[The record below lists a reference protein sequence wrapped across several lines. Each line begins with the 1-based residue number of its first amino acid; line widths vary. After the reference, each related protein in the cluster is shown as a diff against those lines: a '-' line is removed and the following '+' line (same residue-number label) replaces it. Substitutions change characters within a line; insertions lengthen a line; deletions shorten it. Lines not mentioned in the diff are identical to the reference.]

1 MSLRVLLHRLLGMF
15 QKEKL
20 DHELDDEIKSHL
32 EMQVED
38 NVRRGMSL
46 EEARYAAQRSFGG
59 VDQIKESY
67 RDRRGVPVFETTLQD
82 LRFAI
87 RVLRRSPVYTT
98 VVVLTLAIGIGANTA
113 IFSLVDAVLIKLLP
127 VNNPEQLVA
136 IDTFNQRGERINFS
150 YPLFE
155 QLRDRTQTFKGVFAA
170 IDGTSNME
178 MVGPTSNSQPLP
190 VEVQLVS
197 GEYFP
202 VLGVNAITGRTLTV
216 EDNKVPG
223 AHPVAVINYAFW
235 RNRLGGDNSI
245 VGKSIT
251 LKNQPFTIVGV
262 TPPDFFG
269 ESVGRAPDIWVPLMM
284 QPKFD
289 RDESFLGFPNM
300 GWLRVMARL
309 EPGRSPSASASC
321 ISSLAQPGSVGPE

>member
-1 MSLRVLLHRLLGMF
+1 VNVTLRVLLYRFLGVF
-15 QKEKL
+15 RKRK
-20 DHELDDEIKSHL
+20 LDDELEEEIQSHL

-46 EEARYAAQRSFGG
+46 EEARYAARRMFGG
-59 VDQIKESY
+59 VDQIKEVY
-67 RDRRGVPVFETTLQD
+67 RDRRGVPVVETTLQD

-87 RVLRRSPVYTT
+87 RVLRRSPVYTS

-113 IFSLVDAVLIKLLP
+113 IFSLVDAVLIKMLP
-127 VNNPEQLVA
+127 VRNPEQLVA
-136 IDTFNQRGERINFS
+136 INTFNQRGERNNFS

-155 QLRDRTQTFKGVFAA
+155 QLRDGTQTFEGVFAA
-170 IDGTSNME
+170 VDGTRNME
-178 MVGPTSNSQPLP
+178 MIGPAGNDQRVP

-202 VLGVNAITGRTLTV
+202 VLGVNAITGRTLTTD
-216 EDNKVPG
+216 DNKVPG
-223 AHPVAVINYAFW
+223 GHPVAVISYAFW
-235 RNRLGGDNSI
+235 RNKLGGDGSI
-245 VGKSIT
+245 VGKGIK
-251 LKNQPFTIVGV
+251 LKDQPFTIAGV

-284 QPKFD
+284 QPQFE
-289 RDESFLGFPNM
+289 RGESFLGFPNM

-309 EPGRSPSASASC
+309 DPGKSPQQAQAA
-321 ISSLAQPGSVGPE
+321 LAVWLGQL